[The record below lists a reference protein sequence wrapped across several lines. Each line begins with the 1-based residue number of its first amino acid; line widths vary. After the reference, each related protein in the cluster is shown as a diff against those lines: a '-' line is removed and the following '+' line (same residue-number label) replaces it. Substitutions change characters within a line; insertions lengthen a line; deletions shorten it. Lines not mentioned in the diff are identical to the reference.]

1 MGTNPERFGQI
12 EELYHLACEHT
23 PDQRE
28 AFLQAACGS
37 DAALLRDVLALLA
50 QDPSAGPMERPVLQV
65 AASLLGDS
73 PSGQWTPGTQI
84 GPYRIVRRLGEGGMG
99 EVFHALDTRLGR
111 EVAIKT
117 AHEEFSGRFQREARA
132 ISALN
137 HPNVCTLHDIG
148 PNYLVMELVEGAD
161 LAGPVPVDTAIF
173 YARQIAAGLEAAH
186 ERGIV
191 HRDLKPAN
199 IKVTPGGTV
208 KILDFGLA
216 KSVETPAC
224 GAEAVTEA
232 GMILGTAAYMSPEQ
246 ARGLP
251 VDRRTD
257 IWAFGV
263 VFYELLTGAR
273 LFGDGRNASDSLAAV
288 LTREP
293 DFDALPRDTPPRVR
307 RLLER
312 CLRKDYRLRLQA
324 IGDARILLDEPEPD
338 VPAPA
343 RPWLPWC
350 VAGVLGIALLASGVE
365 WLRPKTTAPGP
376 GAARFTLPLPPGTT
390 AEDNIMATHAVP
402 SPDGRHLAIV
412 VRDSSSGKR
421 HLWVRPLG
429 SASAHRL
436 DNTEGANVPFWSPDS
451 RYIAFFAED
460 KLKRVPMSGGSV
472 QTVCDV
478 PGTADGG
485 TWNQDGVI
493 VFAKYGAAARA
504 PLMRVPAAGGVPTP
518 LTALRKD
525 EVWHCWPQFL
535 PDGRHLLYFAV
546 NQATANGAIYV
557 QELGPARPVLVL
569 KNATRGVWA
578 PPGYLLFVRE
588 GTLFAQRMD
597 AKTFQ
602 LEGEPLAVAQDVAFN
617 ERNGR
622 HAVFV
627 SQNGVLVYRSS
638 APRMRQL
645 AWYDRQGKFL
655 GAAGNPGELLNP
667 SLSPDEKSVA
677 VSVGPSGKI
686 DVWVMDLATG
696 VMTRMTHDSRGSVA
710 SAPLWSPDSRRLA
723 VTQVTTGIHEI
734 ALASGN
740 VTPLAKENLAA
751 QDWSPDGSSILCSE
765 GSRFSLL
772 HLAGGTRLQ
781 TILDTPYNKAGF
793 RFSPDGKYAVFVS
806 GESGQ
811 DEVYAASFP
820 SFAAKRKISSAGG
833 RNPVWARGGR
843 EILYRAAD
851 GALMSVEIRTGSN
864 LVAGA
869 PKLLFKAA
877 GPDSGRFSVTADGK
891 RFLINEPVRKTEG
904 EPSDITVV
912 LNWTAGIQ

>member
-1 MGTNPERFGQI
+1 M
-12 EELYHLACEHT
+12 

-28 AFLQAACGS
+28 AFLQAACGN
-37 DAALLRDVLALLA
+37 DGELQRDVLALVE
-50 QDPSAGPMERPVLQV
+50 QDPSIGQLERPVLQV
-65 AASLLGDS
+65 AASLLSDS
-73 PSGQWTPGTQI
+73 PASHWTPGTQV
-84 GPYRIVRRLGEGGMG
+84 GPYQIVRRLGEGGMG
-99 EVFHALDTRLGR
+99 EVFQARDTRLGR

-117 AHEEFSGRFQREARA
+117 AHEEFSGRFQSEARA

-137 HPNVCTLHDIG
+137 HANICTLYDIG

-161 LAGPVPVDTAIF
+161 LAGPVPIDTAIG

-199 IKVTPGGTV
+199 IKVTPEGIV

-216 KSVETPAC
+216 KAA
-224 GAEAVTEA
+224 GAPTSATDEITEA

-246 ARGLP
+246 ARGQP

-263 VFYELLTGAR
+263 VFWELLTGAR
-273 LFGDGRNASDSLAAV
+273 LFSGGKNASDSLAAV
-288 LTREP
+288 LTRQP
-293 DFDALPRDTPPRVR
+293 DFNALPKDTPPRVR

-324 IGDARILLDEPEPD
+324 IGDARILLDEPEPEA
-338 VPAPA
+338 PAPA
-343 RPWLPWC
+343 RRWLPWC
-350 VAGVLGIALLASGVE
+350 VAAILSIALLAAGVE
-365 WLRPKTTAPGP
+365 WLRPKTTEPGP
-376 GAARFTLPLPPGTT
+376 GAARFPLPLPPGTS
-390 AEDNIMATHAVP
+390 AEANIMATHAVP

-421 HLWVRPLG
+421 HLWARPLG
-429 SASAHRL
+429 SPSAHRL
-436 DNTEGANVPFWSPDS
+436 DNTEGANAPFWSPDS
-451 RYIAFFAED
+451 QYIAFFAED
-460 KLKRVPMSGGSV
+460 KLKRVAMSGGSV
-472 QTVCDV
+472 QTICEV

-485 TWNQDGVI
+485 TWNQDGII
-493 VFAKYGAAARA
+493 VFAKYGAAERA

-518 LTALRKD
+518 VTALQKN

-546 NQATANGAIYV
+546 NQETANGAIYV
-557 QELGPARPVLVL
+557 QELGSTRRVLVL

-588 GTLFAQRMD
+588 GTLFAQRMG

-627 SQNGVLVYRSS
+627 SRNGVLVYRSS
-638 APRMRQL
+638 ASRMRQL
-645 AWYDRQGKFL
+645 TWYDRRGKSI
-655 GAAGNPGELLNP
+655 GAAGKPGEFLNP

-677 VSVGPSGKI
+677 MSVGPSGKI
-686 DVWVMDLATG
+686 DVWVMDLASG
-696 VMTRMTHDSRGSVA
+696 VMSRMTHDSLVSVA
-710 SAPLWSPDSRRLA
+710 SAPVWSPDSRRLA
-723 VTQVTTGIHEI
+723 VTQVTTGIHEVT
-734 ALASGN
+734 LASGKL
-740 VTPLAKENLAA
+740 TPLAKENLVA
-751 QDWSPDGSSILCSE
+751 QDWSSDGNSILCTA
-765 GSRFSLL
+765 GSRLSLL
-772 HLAGGTRLQ
+772 HLAGDTKLQ
-781 TILDTPYNKAGF
+781 TILDTPYSMGSF
-793 RFSPDGKYAVFVS
+793 RSSPDGKYTVFVS

-820 SFAAKRKISSAGG
+820 SFAAKRKVSSAGG
-833 RNPVWARGGR
+833 RNPVWARGGK

-851 GALMSVEIRTGSN
+851 GALMSAEIRTGSN
-864 LVAGA
+864 FVAGA
-869 PKLLFKAA
+869 PKLLFRAVGSDA
-877 GPDSGRFSVTADGK
+877 GRFSVTADGK
-891 RFLINEPVRKTEG
+891 RFLISEPVEKTEG
-904 EPSDITVV
+904 EKPDIMLV
-912 LNWTAGIQ
+912 LNWEAAIR